1 MWDCIL
7 ILAQISGFCILGDNQ
22 LKSIGPL
29 IIIRTYFHSKRDNR
43 ISRDCAFLS
52 VLNVFF

>member
-22 LKSIGPL
+22 LKSIWPL

-43 ISRDCAFLS
+43 I
-52 VLNVFF
+52 